1 MAEDESTIDLEEI
14 IRIMFSNGSVTGQ
27 QIYIFNT
34 KSGATYDFTN
44 YRPISLLSSFSK
56 LLENLVSRQMFRFID
71 KYLIFSPIWI

>member
-1 MAEDESTIDLEEI
+1 MAKEESTIDLEEI

-34 KSGATYDFTN
+34 KSDLTI

-56 LLENLVSRQMFRFID
+56 LLEKLVSRQMFRFID